1 MRNAI
6 GDGLFTAHSGE
17 HNWGVAHRVLLPVF
31 GPLRIREMFEEMHE
45 IATQLV
51 MKWARYGSEN
61 VINAAGMNS
70 PMHRKHLLS
79 MFRGLHAVDS
89 RFDHSLRDGD
99 QVQLLLQRGH
109 ASLSTSY
116 G

>member
-1 MRNAI
+1 MQMRNAI

-31 GPLRIREMFEEMHE
+31 GPLRIREMFDEMHE

-61 VINAAGMNS
+61 VINAAGRIPSTRESHFLNS
-70 PMHRKHLLS
+70 T
-79 MFRGLHAVDS
+79 RGLYKVDS
-89 RFDHSLRDGD
+89 
-99 QVQLLLQRGH
+99 
-109 ASLSTSY
+109 
-116 G
+116 